1 MTNKYF
7 QVTIAPD
14 CIMGDIS
21 DLFTSDDGVD
31 LSANDLIADWTE
43 VDIPRGAN
51 LLKNITMVINNPD
64 AGAVNLASDFV
75 LLFAKSVNGVA
86 PASIKGS
93 GFGHAPV
100 PQGIIREHLI
110 SSYKIEG
117 TTADTNAV
125 IPVVNDVLGYNII
138 CAGEGSPSPNLSTCN
153 SGGLPIVIEL
163 DPISG
168 TNVGFD
174 KLYVAVLN
182 AAGTHSFET
191 NVLAN
196 YSSGAPSADSTTTII
211 VDTVDPR
218 KLFSIGDTIY
228 NGTTDGTT
236 DTAIG
241 VIKSIPDANTIEL
254 EANNA
259 VAIANNDEIINGNPI
274 RITLGFER

>member
-1 MTNKYF
+1 
-7 QVTIAPD
+7 
-14 CIMGDIS
+14 
-21 DLFTSDDGVD
+21 
-31 LSANDLIADWTE
+31 DWTE
-43 VDIPRGAN
+43 VDIPKGAN

-64 AGAVNLASDFV
+64 AGSTALTSDFV

-86 PASIKGS
+86 PASIKGN

-110 SSYKIEG
+110 SAYKIEG
-117 TTADTNAV
+117 TAADTNAV
-125 IPVVNDVLGYNII
+125 IPVVNDVLGYNIM
-138 CAGEGSPSPNLSTCN
+138 CVGEGSPSPDLNTCN

-182 AAGTHSFET
+182 AAGSHSFET

-196 YSSGAPSADSTTTII
+196 YSSGAPSADSTTTIV